1 MKKLLV
7 LVMLFITSMSFSQ
20 KVNKDTLSAGDYMI
34 LSTEKYY
41 DGISMVAMGSIS
53 ISLAFLVSSQQ
64 ISPDITISLG
74 IAASIFT
81 LIGTVNIIKSHSYI
95 RKAGLLLNEN
105 GIGLRIKL

>member
-1 MKKLLV
+1 
-7 LVMLFITSMSFSQ
+7 MSFSQ

-41 DGISMVAMGSIS
+41 DGISMVAMGGIT
-53 ISLAFLVSSQQ
+53 IFVSSQ
-64 ISPDITISLG
+64 IGPSKSLSIAG
-74 IAASIFT
+74 IIVT

>member
-53 ISLAFLVSSQQ
+53 IAFLVSSQQ

-81 LIGTVNIIKSHSYI
+81 LIGTVKIIKSHSYI